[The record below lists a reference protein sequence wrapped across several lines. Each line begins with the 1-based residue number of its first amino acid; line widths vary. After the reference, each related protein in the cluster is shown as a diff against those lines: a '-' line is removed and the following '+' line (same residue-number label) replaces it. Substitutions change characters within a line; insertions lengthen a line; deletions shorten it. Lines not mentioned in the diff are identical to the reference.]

1 VAFEK
6 QVTLTFWLCRPLN
19 QIDKKEEN
27 MRSSNRLG
35 ISTLITLCLLAP
47 VALSQSGSTG
57 GSTGSSGSSGGNRGT
72 TTTTNTPTNRG
83 TINNPQNNS
92 NMDRPVYLISG
103 KVLMEDGAPPPEP
116 VAVERV
122 CNGQSRREGYTDS
135 HGQFQFQ
142 MGQNNGVLQDA
153 TTSNFDL
160 SMNQRNSS
168 VFGAPQNGIS
178 SRDLLGCEMR
188 AALPGFQSSTV
199 MLRPEGSFGQLEV
212 GTIFLKRLGESQGA
226 TVSLTTMQAPKDAR
240 HAFEKGQKASM
251 QKKFADA
258 ETELKKA
265 VEIYP
270 HFAAA
275 WSLLGAVYE
284 QQNQFDD
291 ARNAYTQAVSSDSKF
306 VNPYFGMAMLAIRE
320 RKWQDAVQYTEQVA
334 KLNAFAFPQAYF
346 FNAAA
351 NFNMGNMEA
360 AEKSARKFL
369 ALDSEHRRPECALLL
384 GEILSAKH
392 DYAGAAAQKRS
403 YLTMSP
409 NAPNAEA
416 VRTDVKRLEDL
427 SQSKPN

>member
-1 VAFEK
+1 
-6 QVTLTFWLCRPLN
+6 
-19 QIDKKEEN
+19 

-35 ISTLITLCLLAP
+35 ISILSTLCLLAP
-47 VALSQSGSTG
+47 AALSQSGGSSG
-57 GSTGSSGSSGGNRGT
+57 GSTGSGGSSGGNRGT
-72 TTTTNTPTNRG
+72 TTTSTGTSNNRG
-83 TINNPQNNS
+83 TVNNPQNN
-92 NMDRPVYLISG
+92 NNLDRPVYLISG
-103 KVLMEDGAPPPEP
+103 KVLMEDGSPPPEP

-160 SMNQRNSS
+160 TMNQRSS
-168 VFGAPQNGIS
+168 TVFGAPQNGIS

-212 GTIFLKRLGESQGA
+212 GTIFLRRMGENQGA
-226 TVSLTTMQAPKDAR
+226 TISLTTMQAPKDAR
-240 HAFEKGQKASM
+240 HAFEKGQKATT
-251 QKKFADA
+251 QKKLADA

-284 QQNQFDD
+284 QQSRFDE
-291 ARNAYTQAVSSDSKF
+291 AHNAYAQAVASDSKF

-320 RKWQDAVQYTEQVA
+320 KKWQDVVQYTEQVV
-334 KLNAFAFPQAYF
+334 KLNGLAFPQVYF
-346 FNAAA
+346 YNAAA
-351 NFNMGNMEA
+351 NYNLGNMDA

-369 ALDSEHRRPECALLL
+369 TLDSDHRRPECALLL
-384 GEILSAKH
+384 GEILLAKH

-416 VRTDVKRLEDL
+416 VRSDVKRLEDL
-427 SQSKPN
+427 NQVKPN